1 MPTPLA
7 FRGLRSC
14 LAAAGLI
21 LLAAC
26 AAEDGMTRA
35 QGDAI
40 LAELK
45 AIHESL
51 EQNDRNDRPEPA
63 KPAPTVHVP
72 TAGGQAFGRADAPLT
87 LVEFTDF
94 QCPFC
99 RRFHDRTWP
108 EVKKNYVDTGKLRY
122 LVLDLP
128 LPFHAGALP
137 SALGA
142 HCAAEQGKY
151 WPMHDRL
158 FGIAEDQLTAA
169 HIRELALS
177 LGVDAS
183 RYDACLAAAK
193 TTAAIDASSKAA
205 NNVGLTGTPSFV
217 LGHATGDAVDGAA
230 IVGAQPYEVFAAR
243 IDSALSALPAPAAH

>member
-1 MPTPLA
+1 
-7 FRGLRSC
+7 
-14 LAAAGLI
+14 
-21 LLAAC
+21 
-26 AAEDGMTRA
+26 MTRA

-51 EQNDRNDRPEPA
+51 AQNDQQPA

-72 TAGGQAFGRADAPLT
+72 TVGGQAFGRADAPLT

-108 EVKKNYVDTGKLRY
+108 EVRKNYVDTGKLRY

-137 SALGA
+137 AALGA
-142 HCAAEQGKY
+142 RCAAEQGKY
-151 WPMHDRL
+151 WPMRDRL
-158 FGIAEDQLTAA
+158 FATPEDQLTPA
-169 HIRELALS
+169 HIREVALS
-177 LGVDAS
+177 LGVDVT
-183 RYDACLAAAK
+183 RYDACLAAAQTK
-193 TTAAIDASSKAA
+193 ALIDASSRAA

-217 LGHATGDAVDGAA
+217 LGRAAGDAVDGVA
-230 IVGAQPYEVFAAR
+230 IVGAQPYDVFAAR
-243 IDSALSALPAPAAH
+243 IDTALNALPAPAGH

>member
-1 MPTPLA
+1 MSMPQLFRRWRSILA
-7 FRGLRSC
+7 G
-14 LAAAGLI
+14 AALLT

-26 AAEDGMTRA
+26 ASEPGITRA

-45 AIHESL
+45 AIHAAL
-51 EQNDRNDRPEPA
+51 EQNDPEPA
-63 KPAPTVHVP
+63 KPAATLHVP
-72 TAGGQAFGRADAPLT
+72 TVGGQAFGRADAPLT

-108 EVKKNYVDTGKLRY
+108 EIKKNYVDSGKLRY

-128 LPFHAGALP
+128 LPFHAGARP
-137 SALGA
+137 AALGA
-142 HCAAEQGKY
+142 RCAAEQGKY

-158 FGIAEDQLTAA
+158 FAVEEDQLTAA

-177 LGVDAS
+177 LGVDAT
-183 RYDACLAAAK
+183 RYDACLAAAQ
-193 TTAAIDASSKAA
+193 TGAQIDASSKAA
-205 NNVGLTGTPSFV
+205 NAIGLTGTPSFV
-217 LGHATGDAVDGAA
+217 LGRDTGDAVDGVA

-243 IDSALSALPAPAAH
+243 IDSALKAVPTPTAAGH

>member
-1 MPTPLA
+1 MPMPNI
-7 FRGLRSC
+7 RCLRSR
-14 LAAAGLI
+14 LAGAGFMI
-21 LLAAC
+21 LLAGC
-26 AAEDGMTRA
+26 ATEPGMTRA

-51 EQNDRNDRPEPA
+51 EQNDHEPA
-63 KPAPTVHVP
+63 KPAPTLHVP
-72 TAGGQAFGRADAPLT
+72 TAGGETIGRADAPLT
-87 LVEFTDF
+87 LIEFTDF

-122 LVLDLP
+122 MVLDLP
-128 LPFHAGALP
+128 LPFHAGARP
-137 SALGA
+137 AALGA
-142 HCAAEQGKY
+142 RCAAEQGKY

-158 FGIAEDQLTAA
+158 FATEEEQLTSA
-169 HIRELALS
+169 HIRDLALS
-177 LGVDAS
+177 LGVDAP
-183 RYDACLAAAK
+183 RYDACLAAAP
-193 TTAAIDASSKAA
+193 TGAQIDASSKAA

-217 LGHATGDAVDGAA
+217 LGRATGDAVDGAA

-243 IDSALSALPAPAAH
+243 IDAALKAQPAPAGH